1 MVRHGVRFVKK
12 ILAVW
17 PLPSRGSNIIFYV
30 ASSLLVV
37 IKGNSRDADKFDNF
51 YMTGTIFD
59 RSYIAVVNT

>member
-37 IKGNSRDADKFDNF
+37 IKVNSRDADKFDNF
-51 YMTGTIFD
+51 YMTGTTPTASLVQI
-59 RSYIAVVNT
+59 